1 MTLVPV
7 EKLHP
12 YPGNAR
18 RGDVD
23 MIADSLRINGQ
34 YKPIVVNK
42 GTKAPDLADTVLCGN
57 HTWEAA
63 KQLGW
68 EHIDVHWVDLDKHQA
83 RNVVLIDNK
92 ANDSATYDVD
102 ALVDMLTEYPDLSG
116 TGFTRDDVDT
126 LLESLDTAGEDDVPD
141 MPADAEPTQWN
152 LLVECES
159 EDAAKLLKTKLTAEG
174 YTCGIA

>member
-23 MIADSLRINGQ
+23 LIADSLRINGQ

-42 GTKAPDLADTVLCGN
+42 GEKEPDLTNTVLCGN
-57 HTWEAA
+57 HTLAAA

-68 EHIDVHWVDLDKHQA
+68 GKIDVHWVDYDAPTA
-83 RNVVLIDNK
+83 RKVVLVDNK
-92 ANDSATYDVD
+92 ANDTATYDVD
-102 ALVDMLTEYPDLSG
+102 ALVDLLTDYPDLEG
-116 TGFTRDDVDT
+116 TGFTRDDVDA
-126 LLESLDTAGEDDVPD
+126 LLETIDERDADIPD
-141 MPADAEPTQWN
+141 LPPEEPPTEWN
-152 LLVECES
+152 ILVECES
-159 EDAAKLLKTKLTAEG
+159 ENAAKHLKAKLTAEG
-174 YTCGIA
+174 YTCGLT

>member
-7 EKLHP
+7 DKLNP

-42 GTKAPDLADTVLCGN
+42 GTKEPDLADTVLCGN
-57 HTWEAA
+57 HTLEAA

-68 EHIDVHWVDLDKHQA
+68 SKIDVHWVDYDAPTA
-83 RNVVLIDNK
+83 RKVVLVDNK
-92 ANDSATYDVD
+92 ANDTATYDVD
-102 ALVDMLTEYPDLSG
+102 ALVDLLTDYPDLEG
-116 TGFTRDDVDT
+116 TGFSRDDVDA
-126 LLESLDTAGEDDVPD
+126 LLESLDAPDEGDVPD
-141 MPADAEPTQWN
+141 MPADEEPTQWN

-159 EDAAKLLKTKLTAEG
+159 EDAAKLLKSKLIAEG
-174 YTCGIA
+174 YTCGLT